1 MPMSDSLGGSMSS
14 RVAAFRRLHSNTTPL
29 RLPNAWDAGSARLF
43 ESLGASAIATTSA
56 GVAWALGYR
65 DGRLLPL
72 NELVAAASRMARV
85 LKVPLSLDIE
95 HGYSDDP
102 KVVAD
107 NVLRLGDLGAAGPN
121 IEDSP
126 EK

>member
-1 MPMSDSLGGSMSS
+1 MSDI
-14 RVAAFRRLHSNTTPL
+14 VATFRELHSNTTPL

-43 ESLGASAIATTSA
+43 ESLGSSAIATTSA

-85 LKVPLSLDIE
+85 LEVPWGAQVFPHASAAAVPCKRGCNAGGPSISDPIPQGEVAYESELFRSL
-95 HGYSDDP
+95 
-102 KVVAD
+102 
-107 NVLRLGDLGAAGPN
+107 
-121 IEDSP
+121 
-126 EK
+126 